1 MDNVFGTL
9 VQQYREK
16 AGLTQDDLSKL
27 LDVSQQTIAKW
38 ESGRAYPRPAAFAK
52 LSSVLRIPH
61 QEIIEPY
68 GQSKG
73 ARAPDLARNLYENT
87 QNELRRAEGARGRD
101 ISNDIGFPQFDVNP
115 YAPQT
120 LRKDMLATLEPLLNA
135 ERPGAKW
142 SENVRRGTLNWR
154 IDYSD
159 NEVVAEFKYAESPA
173 ALKKM
178 LGDEVRL
185 ALWNLTTL
193 RASLR
198 DDRQYLLI
206 IMMPANVRV
215 DYEEGDPEWDDLE
228 ILTNEQA
235 VRRLSAEAAPLDLS
249 IFVANSPRQV
259 LALIKLHGNQATDL
273 G

>member
-1 MDNVFGTL
+1 MENVFGTV
-9 VQQYREK
+9 VQKHREM

-27 LDVSQQTIAKW
+27 LEVSQQTVAKW

-52 LSSVLRIPH
+52 LSAVLRLNP
-61 QEIIEPY
+61 QDVMEAY

-73 ARAPDLARNLYENT
+73 ARAPDLHRNLFENLKV
-87 QNELRRAEGARGRD
+87 ELRRMEAKSSGGGGSE
-101 ISNDIGFPQFDVNP
+101 IGFPQLEVSPFT
-115 YAPQT
+115 PQT
-120 LRKDMLATLEPLLNA
+120 LRQDMLSALEPLLNS

-142 SENVRRGTLNWR
+142 SENIRSGTLAWR

-173 ALKKM
+173 ALKQI
-178 LGDEVRL
+178 LSDAARL

-198 DDRQYLLI
+198 DKRHYLLI

-228 ILTNEQA
+228 ILTNERTL
-235 VRRLSAEAAPLDLS
+235 RRLNAEAAPLDLS
-249 IFVANSPRQV
+249 VFVANSPRQV
-259 LALIKLHGNQATDL
+259 LALIKLHGRDEAAAD
-273 G
+273 